1 MKGREFQTIGF
12 IGAGTLGTALAVS
25 LAQRGHPVAAVAS
38 RTYASAQRLA
48 ARAPGCQP
56 RSSLQEVVDAC
67 DLVFLTVPDDAIA
80 LVTESLTWRSGQAA
94 VHCSGAKPL
103 EVLEAARGQ
112 GALVG
117 SLHPLQTFSTVE
129 QALESLAGSVC
140 ALEGEPPL
148 LEHLKGLVQALG
160 GRPLVLPPGSRT
172 LYHASAV
179 MVCGY
184 LVALADRA
192 SGLWETF
199 GIDRRQALEALL
211 PLMEGTLRSLDVNG
225 IPQAVT
231 GPLVRGDVG
240 TVRAHLQ
247 ALERLAPDLLP
258 LYCRLGLETLDLAD
272 AKAHLDSE
280 RKRDLETLFT
290 AYLREGF
297 KIPAG

>member
-1 MKGREFQTIGF
+1 MKGREFQAIGF

-25 LAQRGHPVAAVAS
+25 FAQRGHPVTAVGS
-38 RTYASAQRLA
+38 RTYSSAQRLA
-48 ARAPGCQP
+48 ARVPGCQP
-56 RSSLQEVVDAC
+56 CTSLQQVVDAC

-80 LVTESLTWRSGQAA
+80 PVTESLSWRSGKAA
-94 VHCSGAKPL
+94 AHCSGAKPL
-103 EVLEAARGQ
+103 EVLEAARGR

-117 SLHPLQTFSTVE
+117 SLHPLQTFSTVD
-129 QALESLAGSVC
+129 QALESLAGSIF
-140 ALEGEPPL
+140 ALEAEPPL
-148 LEHLKGLVQALG
+148 LEHLQGLVQALD
-160 GRPLVLPPGSRT
+160 GRSLVLPPGSRT

-192 SGLWETF
+192 AGLWETF
-199 GIDRRQALEALL
+199 GMDRRQALDALL

-247 ALERLAPDLLP
+247 ALERLAPELLP
-258 LYCRLGLETLDLAD
+258 LYCRLGLETLELAD
-272 AKAHLDSE
+272 AKAHLDTE
-280 RKRDLETLFT
+280 RKRELETLFT
-290 AYLREGF
+290 AYAQEGF
-297 KIPAG
+297 RVPA